1 MASESAAAY
10 PLPDDTVAFGFG
22 AKKLTKP
29 TSTGPTAINWTAM
42 PHREYGGLTVAGLI
56 RNSLAVSLQQRA
68 GGLSLIEKAA
78 TESAN

>member
-29 TSTGPTAINWTAM
+29 TSTGPTAIN
-42 PHREYGGLTVAGLI
+42 
-56 RNSLAVSLQQRA
+56 
-68 GGLSLIEKAA
+68 
-78 TESAN
+78 